1 MKRVICILLLV
12 LMVVSILPVG
22 AFAAETE
29 ESITYFSDGSYL
41 IRSIDCGFGVER
53 SKKSGSSVYSY
64 YGNNGDLEWTAT
76 LSATFTYDG
85 SSATCTSSSC
95 SVSISNS
102 AWHLVSK
109 SADKSGNTATG
120 TVSMERK
127 MLGITTG
134 SKTINLSLSCD
145 ADGNLS

>member
-1 MKRVICILLLV
+1 MKRVICVFLV
-12 LMVVSILPVG
+12 ALMVVAVLPVG

-29 ESITYFSDGSYL
+29 EITYFSDGSYV
-41 IRSIDCGFGVER
+41 IRSIDRSFGLER
-53 SKKSGSSVYSY
+53 SRKSGSSVYRY

-95 SVSISNS
+95 SVSVSNS
-102 AWHLVSK
+102 AWYVISK
-109 SADKSGNTATG
+109 SSDESGNTATG
-120 TVSMERK
+120 TVTMGYK
-127 MLGITTG
+127 TLGITTNK
-134 SKTINLSLSCD
+134 KTIDLILSCD